1 MMKVL
6 GSSVFFFFASA
17 MAMTAHADSWFEK
30 NSDLY
35 PVQTAPKSVK
45 KTSELKRKTMTPFD
59 AGSNNLALEVG
70 QVFLMGNASKYSD
83 SLGTRVNYTYG
94 VSELFA
100 YEAALSY
107 SNHSDGQFS
116 QLALSS
122 GLRMNF
128 MNYDQVIPYAGA
140 GLGFY
145 RPNQQITPALSQSS
159 TLFGIYLGA
168 GLDLKLTNQIFFGP
182 NLKFQHAFGKTTE
195 SPIGPVSLGGT
206 SIDFMGRVGYTF

>member
-1 MMKVL
+1 MMKVF
-6 GSSVFFFFASA
+6 GSSVLFFFASA
-17 MAMTAHADSWFEK
+17 LAMTAHADSWFEK

-35 PVQTAPKSVK
+35 PIQTAPKSVK
-45 KTSELKRKTMTPFD
+45 KTSETKYRAVTPFD

-70 QVFLMGNASKYSD
+70 QVFLMGGTSQYSD

-107 SNHSDGQFS
+107 SSHSDGLFS
-116 QLALSS
+116 QVALSS

-128 MNYDQVIPYAGA
+128 MNYDQVIPYANA

-145 RPNQQITPALSQSS
+145 RPNQQISPAFSQSA

-168 GLDLKLTNQIFFGP
+168 GLDLKLTNEIFFGP
-182 NLKFQHAFGKTTE
+182 NLKFQHAFGKTVE
-195 SPIGPVSLGGT
+195 SPIGPVSMGGT